1 MKKMSKVLG
10 IAALSA
16 LVQFSAFAAPKGKA
30 PKMKAGTPVV
40 IDYQGQALGS
50 EIPAWVVAIGEG
62 SQKKVRKSL
71 DIDKEDAVFIL
82 QNKGN
87 DLDFLKAWTDQ
98 IDVRAEVA
106 SSIEQTVAQTV
117 IAELDAKDAD
127 EQTKTRAAKIY
138 STSMTNL
145 TLNGLAKDSY
155 YWVKTRTMK
164 PGVKKIK
171 SEADYTDEYTYYV
184 VFTINKALYDRQLEA
199 AIKNVDDNDDQ
210 TQFLK
215 ETLSAKLKETIV
227 MPKNSG
233 FDFSG
238 VKVEALN
245 D

>member
-1 MKKMSKVLG
+1 MKKIIE
-10 IAALSA
+10 IAALFA
-16 LVQFSAFAAPKGKA
+16 LVQISAFAAPKGKA
-30 PKMKAGTPVV
+30 PKMKAGVPVV

-71 DIDKEDAVFIL
+71 DIEKEDAVFIL

-117 IAELDAKDAD
+117 VAELDAKDAD

-155 YWVKTRTMK
+155 YWIKTRTMK

-171 SEADYTDEYTYYV
+171 TSADYTDEYTYYV
-184 VFTINKALYDRQLEA
+184 VFTMNKSLYNLQLEA

-210 TQFLK
+210 TKFLK
-215 ETLSAKLKETIV
+215 ETLTAKLREAIV
-227 MPKNSG
+227 MPENKG
-233 FDFSG
+233 IDFSG
-238 VKVEALN
+238 MSVEEIK

>member
-1 MKKMSKVLG
+1 MAVL
-10 IAALSA
+10 AAMVSA
-16 LVQFSAFAAPKGKA
+16 SLFAAPKGKA

-40 IDYQGQALGS
+40 VDYQGQALGS

-71 DIDKEDAVFIL
+71 EIDKEDAIFIL
-82 QNKGN
+82 QNKGS

-106 SSIEQTVAQTV
+106 SSIEQTVAQAV

-145 TLNGLAKDSY
+145 TLNGLTKDSY
-155 YWVKTRTMK
+155 YWIKTRTMK
-164 PGVKKIK
+164 PGVKKIT

-184 VFTINKALYDRQLEA
+184 VFTMNRNLYDAQLNA
-199 AIKNVDDNDDQ
+199 AIRKVDDNDES

-215 ETLSAKLKETIV
+215 EVLAMKICESVV
-227 MPKNSG
+227 MPKASGYDYSG
-233 FDFSG
+233 FS
-238 VKVEALN
+238 VEEI
-245 D
+245 DY